1 MSETQ
6 LSFISSQIIGW
17 IYFTAWTISFYGQI
31 YENYKLK
38 RAEGIKFDYVNL
50 NLTGYAFY
58 SIALSV
64 GYFDLSEGAIEGVQ
78 IQDILFA
85 YHGTIMTLVQLIQ
98 MFIYPTGSNKFSKA
112 IKFSIAFYWLFFIFY
127 FYLAN
132 VTNTINPP
140 MYLNVWNMIGYIKVL
155 ITVKKYLIQS
165 YYNYLRKST
174 EGWSIF
180 NVLCDFTGG
189 VLSFVQA
196 LIDHVFRDI
205 SIVFPKIALG
215 LFTIIFDLIFILQ
228 HYVIYK
234 DPQQEDTRK
243 LYQMQELEE
252 NKVNQMQ
259 EDQQISTDYQEFNTK
274 KSSIKQNI
282 Q

>member
-1 MSETQ
+1 MSESQ
-6 LSFISSQIIGW
+6 LSYISSQIIGW

-38 RAEGIKFDYVNL
+38 RAEGIKFDYVYL

-64 GYFDLSEGAIEGVQ
+64 GYFDLSEGAIKGVQ

-85 YHGTIMTLVQLIQ
+85 YHGAIMTLVQLIQ
-98 MFIYPTGSNKFSKA
+98 MFIYPTGSNKLSKM

-127 FYLAN
+127 FYL
-132 VTNTINPP
+132 TNISNSINPP
-140 MYLNVWNMIGYIKVL
+140 TYLNVWNMIGYIKVI
-155 ITVKKYLIQS
+155 ITVKKYVIQS
-165 YYNYLRKST
+165 YYNYKRKST

-189 VLSFVQA
+189 VLSFVQV
-196 LIDHVFRDI
+196 LIDHIFRGI

-234 DPQQEDTRK
+234 DSLQEDTRK
-243 LYQMQELEE
+243 LYQMQELED
-252 NKVNQMQ
+252 NKVNQIQ
-259 EDQQISTDYQEFNTK
+259 EDQQISTDYQEFNIK
-274 KSSIKQNI
+274 KLSNTQNI